1 MRIAVN
7 AIFLQDALLE
17 GYGHYVQEIFSRI
30 IRSHPEDSFLFVFD
44 RPYADKFI
52 YAPNIT
58 AIVVGPPARH
68 PLAFFWWYQVKA
80 PLAIRSFK
88 PDVWIQPYG
97 FASTTTRV
105 PQLLVVHDL
114 AFLHYP
120 QFISLPQRWYYRFF
134 TPGFLKK
141 ATAIVAVSEYTR
153 QDLVKQYKIPA
164 TNIKVIG
171 GAARKN
177 FMPLPWLEKESIK
190 EQYADGKDYFL
201 FTGGIHPRKNLLTL
215 LKAFSLFK
223 KWQHSN
229 MKLLIAG
236 RLAWQFDDL
245 LEKLKT
251 YKYRKDVV
259 MLGYLP
265 DEQLESITASA
276 YALVYPSWF
285 EGFGLPVLEA
295 MQSEIP
301 VIASNAGSLPE
312 TGGEAALYASP
323 SDPDGLAKHMLSLY
337 KDENLRTSRIEA
349 GKLQAAGFNWD
360 DSADRFY
367 QLILAIAGK

>member
-7 AIFLQDALLE
+7 AIFLQKGRLE
-17 GYGHYVQEIFSRI
+17 GYGHYVQELFSRI
-30 IRSHPEDSFLFVFD
+30 TRSHPEDSFLFVFD
-44 RPYADKFI
+44 RPYSAEFL
-52 YAPNIT
+52 YAPNVK
-58 AIVVGPPARH
+58 AMVVGPAARH
-68 PLAFFWWYQVKA
+68 PLAYFWWYQVKA

-97 FASTTTRV
+97 FASTTTGV
-105 PQLLVVHDL
+105 PQILVVHDL

-141 ATAIVAVSEYTR
+141 AKAIVTVSAFTR
-153 QDLVKQYKIPA
+153 NDLVERYKIPV
-164 TNIKVIG
+164 TKISVIG

-177 FMPLPWLEKESIK
+177 FIPLPWLEKESVK
-190 EQYADGKDYFL
+190 EQYADGKEYFL
-201 FTGGIHPRKNLLTL
+201 FIGGIHPRKNLITL

-251 YKYRKDVV
+251 YKYRNDVV
-259 MLGYLP
+259 MLGYLS

-276 YALVYPSWF
+276 YALVYPSWL
-285 EGFGLPVLEA
+285 EGFGLPLLEA

-312 TGGEAALYASP
+312 IGGDAALYASP
-323 SDPDGLAKHMLSLY
+323 SDPEALAKHMLSLY
-337 KDENLRTSRIEA
+337 KDENLRISRIEA
-349 GKLQAAGFNWD
+349 GKSQAARFDWD
-360 DSADRFY
+360 DSAALFY
-367 QLILAIAGK
+367 QQILAIAGK